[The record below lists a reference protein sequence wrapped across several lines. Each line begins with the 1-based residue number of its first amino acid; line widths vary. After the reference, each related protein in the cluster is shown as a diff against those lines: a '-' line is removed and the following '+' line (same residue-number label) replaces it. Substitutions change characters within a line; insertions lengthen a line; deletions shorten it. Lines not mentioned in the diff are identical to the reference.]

1 MKDDPGFLN
10 SMKYDFVHCSQQP
23 FKLKADEV
31 LEI

>member
-1 MKDDPGFLN
+1 MKDDPRFLN
-10 SMKYDFVHCSQQP
+10 SMKYDFVHWSQQP